1 VSELGTI
8 QEESMRLKDESKK
21 ISKEKGML
29 NTAQAAKFLDYSEHA
44 LKKWRSDGEGPA
56 YYKGRGGM
64 VFYGR
69 ADLQAFKKKV
79 TLTRVE
85 PKPRT
90 TSPTSATISA

>member
-1 VSELGTI
+1 
-8 QEESMRLKDESKK
+8 MRLKDESKK
-21 ISKEKGML
+21 IAKEKGML
-29 NTAQAAKFLDYSEHA
+29 STAAAAKFLDYSIAA
-44 LKKWRSDGEGPA
+44 LNKWRSNGEGPA
-56 YYKGRGGM
+56 YYKGKGGM
-64 VFYGR
+64 VFYEL